1 MPMAIQCLNSM
12 HDKITQLVVVEREMS
27 NLKNVLVGFPFPL
40 EGWKAYD
47 CVLLLD
53 TGRRYYIRL
62 GGPAEPSYE
71 EIAEKFRNS
80 PGLFF
85 KAA

>member
-1 MPMAIQCLNSM
+1 MP
-12 HDKITQLVVVEREMS
+12 DKITQLVVVEREIDD
-27 NLKNVLVGFPFPL
+27 LKHGLAGLPFPL

-53 TGRRYYIRL
+53 SGGRFYIRL
-62 GGPAEPSYE
+62 GGPSEPSYE
-71 EIAEKFRNS
+71 EISEKFRNS

-85 KAA
+85 RAA

>member
-1 MPMAIQCLNSM
+1 MA
-12 HDKITQLVVVEREMS
+12 DKITQLVVVEREMEE
-27 NLKNVLVGFPFPL
+27 LKHGLETLPFAL

-47 CVLLLD
+47 CVLVLEN
-53 TGRRYYIRL
+53 GGKYYIRL

-71 EIAEKFRNS
+71 EIQEKFS
-80 PGLFF
+80 TTPGLFF

>member
-1 MPMAIQCLNSM
+1 MPE
-12 HDKITQLVVVEREMS
+12 KITQLVVVEREIDD
-27 NLKNVLVGFPFPL
+27 LKQGLAGLPFPL

-47 CVLLLD
+47 CLLLLD
-53 TGRRYYIRL
+53 SGRRYFIRL
-62 GGPAEPSYE
+62 GGPAEPTYE
-71 EIAEKFRNS
+71 EVEEKFRTS

>member
-1 MPMAIQCLNSM
+1 MSE
-12 HDKITQLVVVEREMS
+12 KITKLVVVEREMEE
-27 NLKNVLVGFPFPL
+27 LKHGLAALPFSL

-47 CVLLLD
+47 CVLVLEN
-53 TGRRYYIRL
+53 GGRYYIRL

-71 EIAEKFRNS
+71 EIQEKFANS